1 MTEPVKNEPVKL
13 EEILINTVAGLLAG
27 LDHVAVGASSPI
39 PGAGALLAKEKSGG
53 RLRVSILG
61 SERHA
66 SWTDGGRELFD
77 CTAQGRIDA
86 FFLSGVQIDGSAN
99 INLIGLGDYP
109 ETTKRF
115 SGSFGSA
122 YMYHLVPK
130 VILFTLAHNKKVLVP
145 EVEFVSAAGTSEPDV
160 YRPGGPRHMF
170 TDRCVFDFDTPT
182 ARFSL
187 VSVHPGET
195 VESIRENTGFDF
207 DAAEDV
213 PETPLPDNETLV
225 QIRGP
230 VAAAVGETYPAF
242 ASKVFGV
249 GA

>member
-1 MTEPVKNEPVKL
+1 VTGQVKT
-13 EEILINTVAGLLAG
+13 EEILINTVAGLLEG

-39 PGAGALLAKEKSGG
+39 PGAGALLAKERSGG

-66 SWTDGGRELFD
+66 AWTDGGRELFD

-86 FFLSGVQIDGSAN
+86 FFLSGVQIDGGAD
-99 INLIGLGDYP
+99 INLIGIGEYP
-109 ETTKRF
+109 EPHKRF

-122 YMYHLVPK
+122 YMYHLIPK
-130 VILFTLAHNKKVLVP
+130 VILFTLAHNPKVLVP
-145 EVEFVSAAGTSEPDV
+145 KVDFVSAAGTSDPDI

-170 TDRCVFDFDTPT
+170 TNRCVFDFDAPT

-187 VSVHPGET
+187 VSVHPGES
-195 VESIRENTGFDF
+195 VESIRDNTGFDF
-207 DAAEDV
+207 DVGDTVAD
-213 PETPLPDNETLV
+213 TPLPDSQTLE

-242 ASKVFGV
+242 ASRVFGV
-249 GA
+249 E